1 MKIIIVKNYDTGEEL
16 FRFKTAKMKNM
27 FSHLDY
33 LLSKETDPL
42 HLGLEGDYS
51 VQCGITS
58 FSEQDLIMSNDPH
71 VLNGSEDICHN
82 GPYSSALGKGN
93 SKYQKPPKPVVIHT
107 ETGEQQ
113 LELRLAV
120 TAYPE
125 GYVLNTGK
133 MSTNFLGVRKQA
145 YLASIGRRNFRSSF
159 ISGAHIFP
167 SINSLVN
174 YAKKHERDLEYMVKA
189 YGYSF
194 SVEPCCSLFASS
206 LEEIR
211 EKDRRC
217 LPELEALLERINAAD
232 AEENEDNEGEEV
244 LTGTASAEEM
254 KEEAVRRLR
263 SLRVMEKPV
272 VKDFIQSGKIYRSE
286 AGGILYD
293 MDENSRKALSVFKQK
308 WDYLP
313 YAVIVSYTEV
323 GTMYTILFV
332 SPDKEKWPGER
343 PDSKDGFCYAYVY
356 NTDTPIFSAL
366 GGVGIEGANG
376 GLVRIA

>member
-27 FSHLDY
+27 FSHLDC

-232 AEENEDNEGEEV
+232 AEENED
-244 LTGTASAEEM
+244 
-254 KEEAVRRLR
+254 
-263 SLRVMEKPV
+263 

-293 MDENSRKALSVFKQK
+293 LDENSRKALSVFKQK

-343 PDSKDGFCYAYVY
+343 PDPKDGFCYAYVY

>member
-1 MKIIIVKNYDTGEEL
+1 
-16 FRFKTAKMKNM
+16 
-27 FSHLDY
+27 
-33 LLSKETDPL
+33 
-42 HLGLEGDYS
+42 
-51 VQCGITS
+51 
-58 FSEQDLIMSNDPH
+58 
-71 VLNGSEDICHN
+71 
-82 GPYSSALGKGN
+82 
-93 SKYQKPPKPVVIHT
+93 
-107 ETGEQQ
+107 
-113 LELRLAV
+113 
-120 TAYPE
+120 
-125 GYVLNTGK
+125 
-133 MSTNFLGVRKQA
+133 
-145 YLASIGRRNFRSSF
+145 
-159 ISGAHIFP
+159 
-167 SINSLVN
+167 
-174 YAKKHERDLEYMVKA
+174 MVKA

-293 MDENSRKALSVFKQK
+293 LDENSRKALSVFKQK

-343 PDSKDGFCYAYVY
+343 PDPKDGFCYAYVY